1 MCVYIYIFFFF
12 YAIFVQKHVEKS
24 SVRTVEFGA
33 RTAYPRV
40 KTQPELSTETHEIS
54 RKAFEAEIESPFRRS
69 AE

>member
-1 MCVYIYIFFFF
+1 MQYLYRNTSKNQV
-12 YAIFVQKHVEKS
+12 FVLTNFWCTNDRS
-24 SVRTVEFGA
+24 
-33 RTAYPRV
+33 PRV